1 MPSWKDIRHTRTS
14 GKEYTTCP
22 NCSHER
28 RKNKNDKC
36 LSSDHSTGHFFCS
49 HCGWKGWREDNEK
62 KDDFNM
68 EKEYTQPKFNN
79 KTDLPDNIT
88 KWFLDRKINQDTVN
102 HFKVTFNTKESM
114 PCNGKWEN
122 REVIMYNYFMNG
134 KLINTKF
141 KTPDKLFKMVSGA
154 QKVPYN
160 IDAIIDSDECLF
172 CEGEEEVLSWK
183 QAGYDYAVSV
193 PNGATVNNNNLDYLA
208 PVWEEFFANKTKIYI
223 ATDNDEAGRA
233 LGEELIRRFGRDICY
248 TVTYKHKD
256 ANDDLKYE
264 GEESLLKL
272 LKSAKAFDLD
282 GVLTLDDEVMGRML
296 AAFDDPSLV
305 KLGETTYYDSLDP
318 HWTWRRGE
326 VNVLYGPGNMGKS
339 CFAYSLLLLQ
349 SIHKGRKWV
358 IFSPEQ
364 YPADDFYEDLAH
376 TLIGKTTNANFPA
389 FRMSKDEYIGALRFI
404 KEHFFYIYT
413 DKEAHTP
420 EWVYNKMK
428 QVIIRHGV
436 DGIVIDPFNQLEHD
450 YTKGMDRDDRYL
462 SNFLAITKK
471 MILKHNVFCMIITH
485 GSVRQKKDD
494 DEVLEPNMYKNISL
508 GQMWSNKCDNILAYY
523 RPNFFMDISDSLC
536 CIASQKIK
544 KQKLTGRPGK
554 VDFTFTKK
562 TNRYYDKRGRT
573 PFDKEDRIP
582 AQMTISEDPEQ
593 QRIADDF
600 FNVEDPFLN

>member
-1 MPSWKDIRHTRTS
+1 MPSS
-14 GKEYTTCP
+14 G
-22 NCSHER
+22 
-28 RKNKNDKC
+28 
-36 LSSDHSTGHFFCS
+36 G
-49 HCGWKGWREDNEK
+49 
-62 KDDFNM
+62 
-68 EKEYTQPKFNN
+68 
-79 KTDLPDNIT
+79 
-88 KWFLDRKINQDTVN
+88 
-102 HFKVTFNTKESM
+102 
-114 PCNGKWEN
+114 WEN

-160 IDAIIDSDECLF
+160 IDAVKDSTECLF

-208 PVWEEFFANKTKIYI
+208 PVWEEFFANKTKVYI

-248 TVTYKHKD
+248 TVTYKNKD

-264 GEESLLKL
+264 GEKTLLKL
-272 LKSAKAFDLD
+272 LESAKAFDLD

-296 AAFDDPSLV
+296 ASFDDPSLV
-305 KLGETTYYDSLDP
+305 KLGETTYYEALDP

-339 CFAYSLLLLQ
+339 TMAYSLLLLQ

-376 TLIGKTTNANFPA
+376 TLVGKTTNANFPT
-389 FRMSKDEYIGALRFI
+389 FRMGRDEYISALRFI
-404 KEHFFYIYT
+404 KEHFFYVYT

-420 EWVYNKMK
+420 EWVYSKMK

-450 YTKGMDRDDRYL
+450 YAQSMGRDDRYL
-462 SNFLAITKK
+462 SNFLSITKK
-471 MILKHNVFCMIITH
+471 MILKHDVFCMIVTH

-523 RPNFFMDISDSLC
+523 RPNFFIDLSDSSTIL
-536 CIASQKIK
+536 ASQKIK
-544 KQKLTGRPGK
+544 KQKLTGRPGRAE
-554 VDFTFTKK
+554 FTFTKK

-573 PFDKEDRIP
+573 PFDEEDRMP

-600 FNVEDPFLN
+600 FKVEDPFLN